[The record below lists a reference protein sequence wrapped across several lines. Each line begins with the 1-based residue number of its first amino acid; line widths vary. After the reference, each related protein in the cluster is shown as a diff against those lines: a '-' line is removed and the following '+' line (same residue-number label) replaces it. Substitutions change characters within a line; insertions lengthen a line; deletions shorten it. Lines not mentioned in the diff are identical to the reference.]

1 MHFSRKAG
9 WLDVDND
16 PSTPRQAWGVHN
28 VPDGT
33 RFEINY
39 ITTGAAQRVQVS
51 SSVAASLA
59 QCGIQV
65 KVNYLDQTVLY
76 AAGPDGLLFG
86 RNFDLA
92 EFAMGST
99 GTEPPCDWYSSSE
112 IPNAA
117 NFWVGTNVS
126 GYANPAYDE
135 VCTSVQQTLADE
147 PDHAQAYRQAQA
159 IFSEDLPVIPLLAC
173 ESCRSPPGYV
183 PFLARPT
190 ASNSLWN
197 IAMFNSGAS
206 CGQ

>member
-1 MHFSRKAG
+1 
-9 WLDVDND
+9 
-16 PSTPRQAWGVHN
+16 
-28 VPDGT
+28 
-33 RFEINY
+33 
-39 ITTGAAQRVQVS
+39 
-51 SSVAASLA
+51 
-59 QCGIQV
+59 
-65 KVNYLDQTVLY
+65 
-76 AAGPDGLLFG
+76 
-86 RNFDLA
+86 
-92 EFAMGST
+92 MGST

-159 IFSEDLPVIPLLAC
+159 IFSEDLPVIPLYWRVKVAA
-173 ESCRSPPGYV
+173 
-183 PFLARPT
+183 ARPDMCHFSLDPT

-197 IAMFNSGAS
+197 IAMFDSGAS